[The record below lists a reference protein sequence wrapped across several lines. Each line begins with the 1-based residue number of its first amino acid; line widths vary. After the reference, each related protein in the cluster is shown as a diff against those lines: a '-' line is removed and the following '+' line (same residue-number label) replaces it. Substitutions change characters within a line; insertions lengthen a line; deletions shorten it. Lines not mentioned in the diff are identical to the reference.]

1 MGVIVGEYR
10 SGVEGVYTLEMRL
23 ASYSLSQSTQVM
35 VNRYKENRIHIEV
48 GALCISQIDGIRQG
62 FLSSR

>member
-1 MGVIVGEYR
+1 MGEYR

-48 GALCISQIDGIRQG
+48 GTLCIFQIDDI
-62 FLSSR
+62 